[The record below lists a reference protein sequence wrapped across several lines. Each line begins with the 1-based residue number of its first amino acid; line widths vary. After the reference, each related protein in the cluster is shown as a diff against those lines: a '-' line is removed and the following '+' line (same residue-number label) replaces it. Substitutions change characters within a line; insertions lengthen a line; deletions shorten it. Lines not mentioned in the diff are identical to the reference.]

1 MGKSCF
7 RAEGGEKRVESK
19 KRRRWREA
27 VFRNMGE
34 KERISSFEWER
45 DAREICNHL
54 GGCGRS
60 DLVCR

>member
-1 MGKSCF
+1 M
-7 RAEGGEKRVESK
+7 ESK
-19 KRRRWREA
+19 KRREA
-27 VFRNMGE
+27 VFRNIGE
-34 KERISSFEWER
+34 KVRISSFEWER

>member
-7 RAEGGEKRVESK
+7 RAEKRVESK
-19 KRRRWREA
+19 KRREA
-27 VFRNMGE
+27 VFRNIGE